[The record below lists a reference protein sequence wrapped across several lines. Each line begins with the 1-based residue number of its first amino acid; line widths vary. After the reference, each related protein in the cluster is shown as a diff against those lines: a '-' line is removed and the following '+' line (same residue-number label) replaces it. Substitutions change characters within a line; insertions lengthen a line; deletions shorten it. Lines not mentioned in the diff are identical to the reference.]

1 MAKRRVWDTKGVVR
15 IRKSKKNRQHNGQK
29 KKYKRAS
36 NDLQNTTHKT
46 NDRVT
51 RTQLKPGVNSYP
63 PEWFT
68 RNVSS
73 MTHSVQTSKTYWYIK
88 KSHRYWNP

>member
-1 MAKRRVWDTKGVVR
+1 MMAKRRVWDTKGVVR
-15 IRKSKKNRQHNGQK
+15 IRKSKKYRQPNGQK
-29 KKYKRAS
+29 KWYKRTN

-46 NDRVT
+46 NDRVM
-51 RTQLKPGVNSYP
+51 RTQLKPRVNSYA

-73 MTHSVQTSKTYWYIK
+73 MTHSVQTNKTYWYIK
-88 KSHRYWNP
+88 KSHRS